1 MTTHRSS
8 RRTGAI
14 GALVLALTLFATSL
28 TPHAAAAVDVRI
40 VDPQLASL
48 PFGKGIDAIAA
59 WLDKRIDKLWA
70 ARIARAADP
79 RDRAR
84 LKAERDRELEQ
95 IREDEKI
102 FDGRATG
109 LEQSIVAGEFGVGT
123 GESLFRWKEGDETHY
138 FFMHEGRLWK
148 YLRVLAPGPTYALRM
163 AQFQRGLGEPV
174 EMGDEADGEGGR
186 RLILTLWQKG
196 DMDIRLVNRR
206 VVYGADV
213 FVMEQRPVAKSLA
226 ERRKAR
232 GQTGSQS
239 YDSIEIF
246 FLEDPHT
253 YGAPTPKP

>member
-1 MTTHRSS
+1 MMTHRSS
-8 RRTGAI
+8 RRLGAI
-14 GALVLALTLFATSL
+14 SALILALMLSATV
-28 TPHAAAAVDVRI
+28 HAAAAVDVRI

-48 PFGKGIDAIAA
+48 PFGKGFDAIAT
-59 WLDKRIDKLWA
+59 WLDKRIDKVWA

-84 LKAERDRELEQ
+84 LKGERDRELEQ
-95 IREDEKI
+95 IREDEQV

-138 FFMHEGRLWK
+138 FFMVEGRLWK
-148 YLRVLAPGPTYALRM
+148 YLRVLAPGPTYPGRM

-232 GQTGSQS
+232 GQSSSQS

-253 YGAPTPKP
+253 YGAPETTP

>member
-1 MTTHRSS
+1 MLTHRSS
-8 RRTGAI
+8 RRLGALS
-14 GALVLALTLFATSL
+14 ALVLALSLSATL
-28 TPHAAAAVDVRI
+28 HAAAAVDVRI

-48 PFGKGIDAIAA
+48 PFGKGFDAIAT

-95 IREDEKI
+95 IREDEQV

-138 FFMHEGRLWK
+138 FFMVEGRLWK
-148 YLRVLAPGPTYALRM
+148 YLRVLAPGPTYPLRM

-213 FVMEQRPVAKSLA
+213 FVMEQRPIAKSLA

-232 GQTGSQS
+232 GQAGSQS

-253 YGAPTPKP
+253 YGAPTPNQ